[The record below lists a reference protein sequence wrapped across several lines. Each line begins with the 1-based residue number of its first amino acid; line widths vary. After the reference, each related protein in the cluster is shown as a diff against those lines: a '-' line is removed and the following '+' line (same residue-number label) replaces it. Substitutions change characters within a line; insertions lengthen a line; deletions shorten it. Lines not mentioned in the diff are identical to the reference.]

1 MKSFIENQVLTNK
14 YRRLPIP
21 EYPAKLFN
29 VNKSQIILKPFYI
42 FPAEDLPDYY
52 NNTENNDED
61 FIIEGDTK
69 ISLKGIIKDI
79 NKKLNMKRTIIE
91 EDKLSGYKIFI
102 YNLFIFIYDLLHFI

>member
-1 MKSFIENQVLTNK
+1 M
-14 YRRLPIP
+14 
-21 EYPAKLFN
+21 
-29 VNKSQIILKPFYI
+29 
-42 FPAEDLPDYY
+42 PDYY
-52 NNTENNDED
+52 NNTENNNED

-91 EDKLSGYKIFI
+91 EDKLSGYKILI

>member
-1 MKSFIENQVLTNK
+1 M
-14 YRRLPIP
+14 
-21 EYPAKLFN
+21 
-29 VNKSQIILKPFYI
+29 
-42 FPAEDLPDYY
+42 PDYY
-52 NNTENNDED
+52 NNTENNNKD

-79 NKKLNMKRTIIE
+79 NTKLNMKRTIIE